1 MVGWRLPDVR
11 LWHLADIDLGAEHVA
26 RGKFAI
32 EKSKDRSRS
41 LPPKKHNSCLDTAG
55 EIRQHSA
62 TRRGE
67 KRTAMAYT
75 NAEIIKVML
84 AEGVF
89 DNNRAYSSMT
99 ECLQAYEAWKNR
111 IRSKLPGRNF
121 RKSIRTMPLA
131 MWRRGRHCGLGGNV
145 GP

>member
-26 RGKFAI
+26 QGKFAI
-32 EKSKDRSRS
+32 EKSKDRSQRRS
-41 LPPKKHNSCLDTAG
+41 LPPKKHNSCLDAAG

-75 NAEIIKVML
+75 DAEIIKVML

-89 DNNRAYSSMT
+89 DNT
-99 ECLQAYEAWKNR
+99 GHIQA
-111 IRSKLPGRNF
+111 
-121 RKSIRTMPLA
+121 
-131 MWRRGRHCGLGGNV
+131 
-145 GP
+145 